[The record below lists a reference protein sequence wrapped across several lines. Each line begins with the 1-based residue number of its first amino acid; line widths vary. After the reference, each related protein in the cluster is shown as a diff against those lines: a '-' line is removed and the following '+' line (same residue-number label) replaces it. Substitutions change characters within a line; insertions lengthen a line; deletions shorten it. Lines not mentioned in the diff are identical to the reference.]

1 MVTGTADLGRGKGA
15 VAAGH
20 SLTAQA
26 AADILRDGGNAF
38 DAALGAMC
46 AATVAE
52 PVLASFGGGGFL
64 LARPADDIP
73 RLFDF
78 FAQTPKRGL
87 SPDGRDFYPIVAD
100 FGAAQ
105 QEFHIGLGSM
115 AVPGLPHGLFR
126 VHADLG
132 HMPLERLIEPALA
145 VARDGYD
152 LTPFQEYLF
161 SVVGPIYTATAGA
174 RAIFATPGP
183 SGRLLAAGDRFHN
196 PETADFLQS
205 LVHEGPRLFY
215 EGDVAQRIV
224 EDCIAGGGTLSAD
237 DLAGYRTVLR
247 EPLAVDFGGATVLT
261 NASPSSGGLLIAFA
275 LKLLEGSEGLR
286 GAWGGEGHL
295 KALAR
300 AMAMTDGARRDVA
313 SVGVGDLADLLN
325 PAALEEFRKAFVANP
340 QARRG
345 TTHISV
351 LDGAGNACALTLSN
365 GEGAGYVVPGTG
377 VMMNNMLGEE
387 DINPQ
392 GFDSWPLDVRLGS
405 MMAPTVV
412 ETAARLIVLGSGGSN
427 RIRTAVLQVIVNL
440 LAFGM
445 TAAEAV
451 AAPRIHV
458 ERGHLDME
466 PGWPEAAGAAVLGD
480 FPDHRVW
487 PDRNLFFGGV
497 HMAALETG
505 AAAGPGGSEA
515 AGDDRRAGCAIV
527 LGT

>member
-1 MVTGTADLGRGKGA
+1 MVTGMADLGRGKGA
-15 VAAGH
+15 VAAGD

-64 LARPADDIP
+64 LARPADQAP

-78 FAQTPKRGL
+78 FAQTPKQGP

-126 VHADLG
+126 VHGELG
-132 HMPLERLIEPALA
+132 HMPLNRLTEPALS

-161 SVVGPIYTATAGA
+161 SVVGPIYTATEEA

-183 SGRLLAAGDRFHN
+183 SGRLLAAGDRFRN
-196 PETADFLQS
+196 PETAGFLDA

-215 EGDVAQRIV
+215 EGDVARRIV
-224 EDCIAGGGTLSAD
+224 EDCLAGGGSLTAE
-237 DLAGYRTVLR
+237 DLAGYRTEVR
-247 EPLAVDFGGATVLT
+247 APLAIDFGGASVLT
-261 NASPSSGGLLIAFA
+261 NAPPSSGGLLIAFA
-275 LKLLEGSEGLR
+275 LKLLEGAEGLR
-286 GAWGGEGHL
+286 GAWGDQAHL
-295 KALAR
+295 TALAR
-300 AMAMTDGARRDVA
+300 AMAVTDGARRDL
-313 SVGVGDLADLLN
+313 SNGGGDGDLAGLLDT
-325 PAALEEFRKAFVANP
+325 AAMNGFRKAFLDHP
-340 QARRG
+340 QVRRG

-351 LDGAGNACALTLSN
+351 IDGAGNACALTLSN

-392 GFDSWPLDVRLGS
+392 GFDRWPLDVRLGS
-405 MMAPTVV
+405 MMAPTAV
-412 ETAARLIVLGSGGSN
+412 ETAERLIVLGSGGSN

-445 TAAEAV
+445 TASEAV

-458 ERGHLDME
+458 ERGYLDME
-466 PGWPEAAGAAVLGD
+466 PGWPETPAVFDD

-487 PDRNLFFGGV
+487 PERNLFFGGV

-505 AAAGPGGSEA
+505 GGEVIGAMAA

-527 LGT
+527 LEG